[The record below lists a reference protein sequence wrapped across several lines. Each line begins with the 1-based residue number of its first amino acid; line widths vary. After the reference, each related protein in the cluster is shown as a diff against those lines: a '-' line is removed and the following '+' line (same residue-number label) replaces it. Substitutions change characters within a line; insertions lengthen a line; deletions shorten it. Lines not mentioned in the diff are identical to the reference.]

1 MNSDFSKAVASLH
14 DMWIGFI
21 KQLPSIALGIIVFF
35 IFYFV
40 AKGVR
45 TFVRRFADGRQN
57 HLSLTLVL
65 GRIAQSTIIF
75 VGLLIA
81 LVIAVPGF
89 TPGQL
94 ISVLGIG
101 TVAIG
106 FAFRDILQ
114 NFLAGI
120 LLLLSEPF
128 RIGDQIVFG
137 EFEGTIEDI
146 QTRATM
152 IRTYDN
158 KRIVIPN
165 SKLFTESVTVNT
177 AYEKRRLEYDFS
189 IGYSDD
195 IDLAKK
201 IMLEQVMKSPA
212 LLNDPAPDAIVMDL
226 GESAINIRL
235 RWWVS
240 PPNQAESLKARDI
253 VLQNVRQ
260 SFAEAGI
267 DIPFPVRTVLYH
279 DQTDETDGTRSRQ
292 REGWPAPRE
301 TEEPKPAR
309 LGLAV
314 RSVQSDKTNFV
325 EAQNIA
331 PKT

>member
-1 MNSDFSKAVASLH
+1 MVNGFIAQIPNIAVAVV
-14 DMWIGFI
+14 
-21 KQLPSIALGIIVFF
+21 VFF

-45 TFVRRFADGRQN
+45 SFMRRFGEGRQN
-57 HLSLTLVL
+57 HLSIALVM
-65 GRIAQSTIIF
+65 GRIAQSLMIF
-75 VGLLIA
+75 LGLLIA
-81 LVIAVPGF
+81 LVIAIPGF

-94 ISVLGIG
+94 ISILGISS
-101 TVAIG
+101 VAVG
-106 FAFRDILQ
+106 FAFSNILQ

-120 LLLLSEPF
+120 LLLLAEPF

-137 EFEGTIEDI
+137 EFEGTVEDI
-146 QTRATM
+146 QTRATF

-177 AYEKRRLEYDFS
+177 AFEKRRLQYDFG

-201 IMLEQVMKSPA
+201 IMLEQVRKSPK
-212 LLNDPAPDAIVMDL
+212 LLDDPAPDTIVTEL
-226 GESAINIRL
+226 GESSVNIRL

-240 PPNQAESLKARDI
+240 PPTQADVMNAHDI
-253 VLQNVRQ
+253 VLQNVKNALSQ
-260 SFAEAGI
+260 AGI
-267 DIPFPVRTVLYH
+267 DLPFPMRTVLFH
-279 DQTDETDGTRSRQ
+279 DQTDETDGVRSHQ
-292 REGWPAPRE
+292 REGWPSPRE
-301 TEEPKPAR
+301 GDEPAPAR

-314 RSVQSDKTNFV
+314 RSARDSAENENQS
-325 EAQNIA
+325 
-331 PKT
+331 

>member
-1 MNSDFSKAVASLH
+1 MTADFSTAIKAVQA
-14 DMWIGFI
+14 MIKGFLA
-21 KQLPSIALGIIVFF
+21 QLPYIVVGLIVFF
-35 IFYFV
+35 VFYFI
-40 AKGVR
+40 AKIVR
-45 TFVRRFADGRQN
+45 SMMRRFGQERQK

-65 GRIAQSTIIF
+65 GRLAQGIIIF

-81 LVIAVPGF
+81 LAIAVPGF

-137 EFEGTIEDI
+137 GYEGTVEDI

-152 IRTYDN
+152 MRTYDN

-177 AYEKRRLEYDFS
+177 AYEKRRLEYDFG
-189 IGYSDD
+189 IGYSDN

-201 IMLEQVMKSPA
+201 IMLEEVRKSPA
-212 LLNDPAPDAIVMDL
+212 LLNDPPPDALVMELADN
-226 GESAINIRL
+226 SINIRL

-260 SFAEAGI
+260 AFAKAGI
-267 DIPFPVRTVLYH
+267 DIPFPTRTVLYH
-279 DQTDETDGTRSRQ
+279 DQTDETDGVRSRQ
-292 REGWPAPRE
+292 REGWPAPRNGA
-301 TEEPKPAR
+301 EPTPAR

-314 RSVQSDKTNFV
+314 RSVGNDETN
-325 EAQNIA
+325 
-331 PKT
+331 P